1 MNIGSAAKLSGLT
14 VKSVRYY
21 ADIDLVKPVI
31 NEKNGYRD
39 YNNNDIAKLGFI
51 GQARKFNFS
60 IRECRDLLSLYE
72 DKNRSNKEV
81 KKLTIEKIND
91 VIKLFT
97 IEREVVVCFDGVA
110 PISKL
115 KQQRERRFKTWIR
128 NEVCNKNDKKSWN
141 TCSITPGTKFMKKF
155 LILLI

>member
-14 VKSVRYY
+14 IKSVRYY

-81 KKLTIEKIND
+81 KKLTIEKINEID
-91 VIKLFT
+91 QKLNELT
-97 IEREVVVCFDGVA
+97 LLRKKLSHLADNCKGNGRPDC
-110 PISKL
+110 PILDELSKL
-115 KQQRERRFKTWIR
+115 R
-128 NEVCNKNDKKSWN
+128 KKS
-141 TCSITPGTKFMKKF
+141 
-155 LILLI
+155 

>member
-39 YNNNDIAKLGFI
+39 YNNNDVAKLGFI

-81 KKLTIEKIND
+81 KKLTIEKINEID
-91 VIKLFT
+91 QKLNELT
-97 IEREVVVCFDGVA
+97 LLRKKLSHLADNCKGNGRPDC
-110 PISKL
+110 PILDALS
-115 KQQRERRFKTWIR
+115 E
-128 NEVCNKNDKKSWN
+128 C
-141 TCSITPGTKFMKKF
+141 
-155 LILLI
+155 

>member
-39 YNNNDIAKLGFI
+39 YNNNDVAKLGFI

-81 KKLTIEKIND
+81 KKLTIEKINEID
-91 VIKLFT
+91 KKLNELT
-97 IEREVVVCFDGVA
+97 LLRKKLSHLADNCKGIGRPDC
-110 PISKL
+110 PILDELSKL
-115 KQQRERRFKTWIR
+115 Q
-128 NEVCNKNDKKSWN
+128 KKS
-141 TCSITPGTKFMKKF
+141 
-155 LILLI
+155 

>member
-39 YNNNDIAKLGFI
+39 YNNNDVAKLGFI

-81 KKLTIEKIND
+81 KKLTIEKINEID
-91 VIKLFT
+91 QKLNELT
-97 IEREVVVCFDGVA
+97 LLRKKLSHLAENCKGNGRPDC
-110 PISKL
+110 PILDELSKL
-115 KQQRERRFKTWIR
+115 H
-128 NEVCNKNDKKSWN
+128 KKS
-141 TCSITPGTKFMKKF
+141 
-155 LILLI
+155 

>member
-39 YNNNDIAKLGFI
+39 YNNNDVAKLGFI

-60 IRECRDLLSLYE
+60 IKECRDLLSLYE

-81 KKLTIEKIND
+81 KKLTIEKINEID
-91 VIKLFT
+91 QKLNELT
-97 IEREVVVCFDGVA
+97 LLRKKLSHLADNCKGNGRPDC
-110 PISKL
+110 PILDELSK
-115 KQQRERRFKTWIR
+115 I
-128 NEVCNKNDKKSWN
+128 
-141 TCSITPGTKFMKKF
+141 
-155 LILLI
+155 

>member
-39 YNNNDIAKLGFI
+39 YNNNDVAKLGFI

-81 KKLTIEKIND
+81 KKLTIEKINEID
-91 VIKLFT
+91 QKLNELT
-97 IEREVVVCFDGVA
+97 LLRKKLSHLADNCKGNGRPDC
-110 PISKL
+110 PILDELSKL
-115 KQQRERRFKTWIR
+115 R
-128 NEVCNKNDKKSWN
+128 KNHKS
-141 TCSITPGTKFMKKF
+141 
-155 LILLI
+155 L

>member
-39 YNNNDIAKLGFI
+39 YNNNDVAKLGFI

-81 KKLTIEKIND
+81 KKLTIEKINEID
-91 VIKLFT
+91 QKLNELT
-97 IEREVVVCFDGVA
+97 LLRKKLSHLADNCIGNGRPDC
-110 PISKL
+110 PILDELS
-115 KQQRERRFKTWIR
+115 
-128 NEVCNKNDKKSWN
+128 
-141 TCSITPGTKFMKKF
+141 
-155 LILLI
+155 

>member
-39 YNNNDIAKLGFI
+39 YNYDDVAKLGFI

-81 KKLTIEKIND
+81 KKLTIEKINEID
-91 VIKLFT
+91 QKLNELT
-97 IEREVVVCFDGVA
+97 LLRKKLSHLADNCKGNGRPDC
-110 PISKL
+110 PILDELSKL
-115 KQQRERRFKTWIR
+115 R
-128 NEVCNKNDKKSWN
+128 KKS
-141 TCSITPGTKFMKKF
+141 
-155 LILLI
+155 

>member
-39 YNNNDIAKLGFI
+39 YNNNDVAKLGFI

-81 KKLTIEKIND
+81 KKLTIEKINEID
-91 VIKLFT
+91 QKLNELT
-97 IEREVVVCFDGVA
+97 LLRKKLSHLANNCKGNGRPDC
-110 PISKL
+110 PILDELSKP
-115 KQQRERRFKTWIR
+115 Q
-128 NEVCNKNDKKSWN
+128 KKS
-141 TCSITPGTKFMKKF
+141 
-155 LILLI
+155 

>member
-39 YNNNDIAKLGFI
+39 YNNNDVAKLGFI

-81 KKLTIEKIND
+81 KKLTIEKINEID
-91 VIKLFT
+91 QKLNELT
-97 IEREVVVCFDGVA
+97 LLRKKLSHLADNCKGNGRRDC
-110 PISKL
+110 PILDELSKL
-115 KQQRERRFKTWIR
+115 E
-128 NEVCNKNDKKSWN
+128 KKS
-141 TCSITPGTKFMKKF
+141 
-155 LILLI
+155 

>member
-21 ADIDLVKPVI
+21 AEIDLVKPVI

-39 YNNNDIAKLGFI
+39 YNNNDVAKLGFI

-81 KKLTIEKIND
+81 KKLTIEKINEID
-91 VIKLFT
+91 QKLKELT
-97 IEREVVVCFDGVA
+97 LLRKKLSHLANNCKGNGRPDC
-110 PISKL
+110 PILDELSKL
-115 KQQRERRFKTWIR
+115 R
-128 NEVCNKNDKKSWN
+128 KKS
-141 TCSITPGTKFMKKF
+141 
-155 LILLI
+155 

>member
-39 YNNNDIAKLGFI
+39 YNNNDVAKLGFI

-81 KKLTIEKIND
+81 KKLTIEKINEID
-91 VIKLFT
+91 QKLNELT
-97 IEREVVVCFDGVA
+97 LLRKKLSHLVDNCKGNGRPDC
-110 PISKL
+110 PILDELSKL
-115 KQQRERRFKTWIR
+115 R
-128 NEVCNKNDKKSWN
+128 KKS
-141 TCSITPGTKFMKKF
+141 
-155 LILLI
+155 

>member
-21 ADIDLVKPVI
+21 ADIDLVKPAI

-39 YNNNDIAKLGFI
+39 YNNNDVAKLGFI

-81 KKLTIEKIND
+81 KKLTIEKINEID
-91 VIKLFT
+91 QKLNELT
-97 IEREVVVCFDGVA
+97 LLRKKLSHLADNCKGNGRPDC
-110 PISKL
+110 PILDELSKL
-115 KQQRERRFKTWIR
+115 Q
-128 NEVCNKNDKKSWN
+128 KNHKS
-141 TCSITPGTKFMKKF
+141 
-155 LILLI
+155 L

>member
-39 YNNNDIAKLGFI
+39 YNNNDAAKLGFI

-81 KKLTIEKIND
+81 KKLTIEKINEID
-91 VIKLFT
+91 QKLNELT
-97 IEREVVVCFDGVA
+97 LLRKKLSHLADNCKGNGRPDC
-110 PISKL
+110 PILDELSN
-115 KQQRERRFKTWIR
+115 FK
-128 NEVCNKNDKKSWN
+128 KNHKS
-141 TCSITPGTKFMKKF
+141 
-155 LILLI
+155 L

>member
-51 GQARKFNFS
+51 SQARKFNFS

-81 KKLTIEKIND
+81 KKLTIEKINEID
-91 VIKLFT
+91 QKLNELT
-97 IEREVVVCFDGVA
+97 LLRKKLSHLADNCKGNGRPDC
-110 PISKL
+110 PILDELSKL
-115 KQQRERRFKTWIR
+115 R
-128 NEVCNKNDKKSWN
+128 KKS
-141 TCSITPGTKFMKKF
+141 
-155 LILLI
+155 

>member
-39 YNNNDIAKLGFI
+39 YNNNDVAKLGFI

-81 KKLTIEKIND
+81 KKLTIEKINEID
-91 VIKLFT
+91 Q
-97 IEREVVVCFDGVA
+97 
-110 PISKL
+110 KL
-115 KQQRERRFKTWIR
+115 KELTLLRKKLSYLAENCKGNGRPDCPILDELSKPQ
-128 NEVCNKNDKKSWN
+128 KKS
-141 TCSITPGTKFMKKF
+141 
-155 LILLI
+155 

>member
-39 YNNNDIAKLGFI
+39 YNNNDVAKLGFI

-81 KKLTIEKIND
+81 KKLTIEKINEID
-91 VIKLFT
+91 QKLKELT
-97 IEREVVVCFDGVA
+97 LLRKKLSHLAHNCKGNGRPHC
-110 PISKL
+110 PILDELSKL
-115 KQQRERRFKTWIR
+115 Q
-128 NEVCNKNDKKSWN
+128 KKS
-141 TCSITPGTKFMKKF
+141 
-155 LILLI
+155 

>member
-39 YNNNDIAKLGFI
+39 YNNNDVAKLGFI
-51 GQARKFNFS
+51 GHARKFNFS

-81 KKLTIEKIND
+81 KKLTIEKINEID
-91 VIKLFT
+91 QKLNELT
-97 IEREVVVCFDGVA
+97 LLRKKLSHLADNCKGNGRPDC
-110 PISKL
+110 PILDELSKL
-115 KQQRERRFKTWIR
+115 R
-128 NEVCNKNDKKSWN
+128 KKS
-141 TCSITPGTKFMKKF
+141 
-155 LILLI
+155 

>member
-31 NEKNGYRD
+31 QEKNGYRD
-39 YNNNDIAKLGFI
+39 YNYDDVAKLGFI

-81 KKLTIEKIND
+81 KKLTIEKINELD
-91 VIKLFT
+91 Q
-97 IEREVVVCFDGVA
+97 
-110 PISKL
+110 KL
-115 KQQRERRFKTWIR
+115 KELTLLR
-128 NEVCNKNDKKSWN
+128 KKLSHLADN
-141 TCSITPGTKFMKKF
+141 CKGNGRPDCPILDELSKFQTNHKS
-155 LILLI
+155 L

>member
-81 KKLTIEKIND
+81 KKLTIEKINEID
-91 VIKLFT
+91 QKLNELT
-97 IEREVVVCFDGVA
+97 LLRKKLSHLADNCKGNGRPDC
-110 PISKL
+110 PILDELSKP
-115 KQQRERRFKTWIR
+115 Q
-128 NEVCNKNDKKSWN
+128 KKS
-141 TCSITPGTKFMKKF
+141 
-155 LILLI
+155 

>member
-1 MNIGSAAKLSGLT
+1 MNIGNAAKLSGLT

-39 YNNNDIAKLGFI
+39 YNNNDVAKLGFI

-81 KKLTIEKIND
+81 KKLTIEKINEID
-91 VIKLFT
+91 QKLNELT
-97 IEREVVVCFDGVA
+97 LLRKKLSHLADNCKGNGRPDC
-110 PISKL
+110 PILDELSKL
-115 KQQRERRFKTWIR
+115 R
-128 NEVCNKNDKKSWN
+128 KKS
-141 TCSITPGTKFMKKF
+141 
-155 LILLI
+155 

>member
-39 YNNNDIAKLGFI
+39 YNHNDVAKLGFI

-81 KKLTIEKIND
+81 KKLTIEKINEID
-91 VIKLFT
+91 QKLNELT
-97 IEREVVVCFDGVA
+97 LLRKKLSHLADNCKGNGRPDC
-110 PISKL
+110 PILDELSKL
-115 KQQRERRFKTWIR
+115 R
-128 NEVCNKNDKKSWN
+128 KKS
-141 TCSITPGTKFMKKF
+141 
-155 LILLI
+155 

>member
-1 MNIGSAAKLSGLT
+1 MNIGTAAKLSGLT

-39 YNNNDIAKLGFI
+39 YNHNDVAKLGFI

-81 KKLTIEKIND
+81 KKLTIEKINEID
-91 VIKLFT
+91 QKLNELT
-97 IEREVVVCFDGVA
+97 LLRKKLSHLADNCKGNGRPDC
-110 PISKL
+110 PILDELSKL
-115 KQQRERRFKTWIR
+115 K
-128 NEVCNKNDKKSWN
+128 KKS
-141 TCSITPGTKFMKKF
+141 
-155 LILLI
+155 

>member
-1 MNIGSAAKLSGLT
+1 MVSKMNIGSAAKLSGLT

-39 YNNNDIAKLGFI
+39 YNNNDVAKLGFI

-81 KKLTIEKIND
+81 KKLTIEKINEID
-91 VIKLFT
+91 QKLNELT
-97 IEREVVVCFDGVA
+97 LLRKKLSHLADNCKGNGRPDC
-110 PISKL
+110 PILDELSKL
-115 KQQRERRFKTWIR
+115 K
-128 NEVCNKNDKKSWN
+128 KNHKS
-141 TCSITPGTKFMKKF
+141 
-155 LILLI
+155 L